1 MRIGIS
7 LAEPRSG
14 TLDELAATVQQA
26 RDDGFSSAWLADIF
40 GLDAQTALA
49 YAGSRVDDIELGTA
63 VTPTYLRHPVA
74 LARQA
79 ITTDIATGGRFALGI
94 GLSHKVVIEGM
105 LHLSFDKPA
114 RHMREYLAVLIPL
127 LREGRVSFSGQT
139 LGADAAIGVRPVGPL
154 PVLLAALA
162 PQMLQLAGAVGDGTV
177 LWMTGPRT
185 IDDHIVPRLTEAAA
199 DAGRPDPRVV
209 CVLPVCVTD
218 DEAAAR
224 ARAAKVFS
232 VYDTLPSYKAMLDKE
247 GAAGPGDVAIVGDEA
262 AVRQQIEALAGIG
275 VTDFVAGEFAKG
287 EDAPRTRALLRV
299 LATGGSVASLTTAG

>member
-14 TLDELAATVQQA
+14 SLEELTATLQQA
-26 RDDGFSSAWLADIF
+26 HDDGFSSAWLADIF
-40 GLDAQTALA
+40 GFDAQTALA
-49 YAGSRVDDIELGTA
+49 YAGSRVTGIEVGTA

-114 RHMREYLAVLIPL
+114 RHMREYLSVLVPL
-127 LREGRVSFSGQT
+127 LREGKVSFSGET
-139 LGADAAIGVRPVGPL
+139 LGADATIGVRPIGPL

-177 LWMTGPRT
+177 LWMTGPRA
-185 IDDHIVPRLTEAAA
+185 IADHVVPRLTDAAA
-199 DAGRPDPRVV
+199 DAGRSSPRVV
-209 CVLPVCVTD
+209 CLLPVCVTD

-232 VYDTLPSYKAMLDKE
+232 IYDTLPSYKAMLDKE
-247 GAAGPGDVAIVGDEA
+247 GVAGPGDVAIVGDEA
-262 AVRQQIEALAGIG
+262 AVGQQIEALADIG
-275 VTDFVAGEFAKG
+275 VTDFVAGEFATG
-287 EDAPRTRALLRV
+287 EDAARTRALLHD
-299 LATGGSVASLTTAG
+299 LTTVSGR